1 MQDGAMETPQQGNES
16 TKNGNVKIEILWGV
30 S

>member
-16 TKNGNVKIEILWGV
+16 TKNGNVKIEIL
-30 S
+30 